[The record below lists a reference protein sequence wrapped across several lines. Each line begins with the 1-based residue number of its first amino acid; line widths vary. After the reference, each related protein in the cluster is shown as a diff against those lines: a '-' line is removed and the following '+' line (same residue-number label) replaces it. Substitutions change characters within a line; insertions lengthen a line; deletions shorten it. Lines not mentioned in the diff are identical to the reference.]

1 MYNKT
6 QLTPKNEFEKHIY
19 HRDQFAHYFRWTHVL
34 KNAKIGQ
41 KILDMGCGSGEMIE
55 VFYRNRYRPEK
66 FVGIDIRD
74 KVPEKLKNL
83 DFVEIL
89 VKDLC
94 KPFDLEEKFDIIT
107 SFEVVEHIGHENLDA
122 YLQNMVKHCKQGT
135 KIFLSTPNYD
145 PIVGA
150 AKNHMLTNSKG
161 ELEVGE
167 WNHLELGA
175 KLEKYFTIKDNSPK
189 KDCTISIDDSAVDVN
204 TLGIYE
210 VSYVASDASGNKTEG
225 QVDVEVIEPMEDY
238 EKIAVNLIDSIRDIL
253 KNPESLQI
261 RAHRL
266 ATRSF

>member
-34 KNAKIGQ
+34 KNAKIGK
-41 KILDMGCGSGEMIE
+41 KILDMGCGSGEMLE

-74 KVPEKLKNL
+74 KVPEELKNL

-94 KPFDLEEKFDIIT
+94 KPFDLNEKYDIIT

-122 YLQNMVKHCKQGT
+122 YLQNMVKHCKPGT
-135 KIFLSTPNYD
+135 RIYLSTPNYD
-145 PIVGA
+145 PVVGA

-167 WNHLELGA
+167 WDHFELAG
-175 KLEKYFTIKDNSPK
+175 KLEKYFNIKHRFGTFASQ
-189 KDCTISIDDSAVDVN
+189 KDYKLELIGWKLEAFNELNKYYDTNLLSNLMAPMI
-204 TLGIYE
+204 
-210 VSYVASDASGNKTEG
+210 DASKARNCLW
-225 QVDVEVIEPMEDY
+225 VMEY
-238 EKIAVNLIDSIRDIL
+238 EI
-253 KNPESLQI
+253 
-261 RAHRL
+261 
-266 ATRSF
+266 

>member
-41 KILDMGCGSGEMIE
+41 KILDMGCGSGEMLE

-74 KVPEKLKNL
+74 KVPEELKNL

-94 KPFDLEEKFDIIT
+94 KPFDLNEKFDIIT

-122 YLQNMVKHCKQGT
+122 YLQNMVKHCKPGT
-135 KIFLSTPNYD
+135 RIYLSTPNYD
-145 PIVGA
+145 PAVGA
-150 AKNHMLTNSKG
+150 AKNHIING
-161 ELEVGE
+161 EIGE
-167 WNHLELGA
+167 WDHFELA
-175 KLEKYFTIKDNSPK
+175 ERLEKYFNIKYRFGTFASQ
-189 KDCTISIDDSAVDVN
+189 KDYKLELTGWKFEAFNELNKYYDTNLLSNLMAPMI
-204 TLGIYE
+204 
-210 VSYVASDASGNKTEG
+210 DASKARNCLW
-225 QVDVEVIEPMEDY
+225 VMEY
-238 EKIAVNLIDSIRDIL
+238 EI
-253 KNPESLQI
+253 
-261 RAHRL
+261 
-266 ATRSF
+266 

>member
-175 KLEKYFTIKDNSPK
+175 KLEKYFTIKNTFGTFASQ
-189 KDCTISIDDSAVDVN
+189 KDYKSELTGWRLEAFNELNKYYDSNLLSNLMAPM
-204 TLGIYE
+204 I
-210 VSYVASDASGNKTEG
+210 DASKARNCLWVMK
-225 QVDVEVIEPMEDY
+225 Y
-238 EKIAVNLIDSIRDIL
+238 EI
-253 KNPESLQI
+253 
-261 RAHRL
+261 
-266 ATRSF
+266 

>member
-41 KILDMGCGSGEMIE
+41 KILDMGCGSGEMLE

-74 KVPEKLKNL
+74 KVPEELKNL

-94 KPFDLEEKFDIIT
+94 KPFDLNEKFDIIT

-122 YLQNMVKHCKQGT
+122 YLQNMVKHCKPGT
-135 KIFLSTPNYD
+135 RIYLSTPNYD
-145 PIVGA
+145 PAVGA
-150 AKNHMLTNSKG
+150 AKNHIING
-161 ELEVGE
+161 EIGE
-167 WNHLELGA
+167 WDHFELA
-175 KLEKYFTIKDNSPK
+175 ERLEKYFNIKYRFGTFASQ
-189 KDCTISIDDSAVDVN
+189 KDYKLELTGWKLEAFNELNKYYDTNLLSNLMAPMI
-204 TLGIYE
+204 
-210 VSYVASDASGNKTEG
+210 DASKARNCLW
-225 QVDVEVIEPMEDY
+225 VMEY
-238 EKIAVNLIDSIRDIL
+238 EI
-253 KNPESLQI
+253 
-261 RAHRL
+261 
-266 ATRSF
+266 